1 VLCRLPRPDSAAGC
15 ADPRSLT
22 KTALGCWLQLR
33 GRSWSRFLARRTELN
48 TIAERA
54 NIFAGARFDLVNTN
68 QTGSPRLTFM
78 LDYLRGG
85 IRRTMVIYTKG
96 R

>member
-1 VLCRLPRPDSAAGC
+1 MLAPTPGKELEPLPCAA
-15 ADPRSLT
+15 
-22 KTALGCWLQLR
+22 
-33 GRSWSRFLARRTELN
+33 RTELN